1 MQECAILLLN
11 KERGMSSNKAVNKVK
26 FLLGASKAGHLGTLD
41 VLGEG
46 LLPVTLNKATKLF
59 DYFLEKDKE
68 YVTIFK
74 FGQTSPTLDL
84 EGELTEEDK
93 TLDLSE
99 EEVKK
104 VLPKFIGRQNQMPPI
119 YSAKKV
125 NGQKAYSLAREGKD
139 VDLKPKEIEIYDI
152 RLLKKVDKNTFEF
165 KVACSSGTFIRSLCR
180 DIAKELSTCGVMQ
193 RIIRTRCGIFD
204 LKDSYTLQD
213 IENGKF
219 TLIGADTVFEQ
230 TSISLDEREFE
241 LVRNGVQIS
250 DMPCKDGKYKV
261 YHDKLFLG
269 LGEVCQGKL
278 KLLIRLF

>member
-104 VLPKFIGRQNQMPPI
+104 VLPKFIGRQNQLPPI

-204 LKDSYTLQD
+204 LKDRNFHLLALTPFLNKPQFHLMKESLSLS
-213 IENGKF
+213 EMAFKF
-219 TLIGADTVFEQ
+219 Q
-230 TSISLDEREFE
+230 TCLVKMGNTKFIMTSFFLDLERFVKASLNF
-241 LVRNGVQIS
+241 
-250 DMPCKDGKYKV
+250 
-261 YHDKLFLG
+261 
-269 LGEVCQGKL
+269 
-278 KLLIRLF
+278 